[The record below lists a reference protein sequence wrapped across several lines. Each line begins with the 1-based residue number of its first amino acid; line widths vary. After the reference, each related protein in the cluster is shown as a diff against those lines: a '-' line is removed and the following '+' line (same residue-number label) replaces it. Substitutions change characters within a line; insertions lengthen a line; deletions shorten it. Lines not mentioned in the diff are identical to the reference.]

1 MASAALAGTL
11 ALSSAALG
19 DSDFLSSED
28 WEDLDSHSSGV
39 LADSDGLSSALGDSG
54 SPSSEALE
62 DLDGLSTGALAVTGR
77 PFLAD
82 TAATVDSVTHG
93 TRESVAQS
101 ANGKSDDFRGGS
113 SHGSAEELTLSF
125 RGSMKTS
132 CGVFLH
138 GVSE

>member
-54 SPSSEALE
+54 SPSSGALE

-93 TRESVAQS
+93 TRKWVACSSVPE
-101 ANGKSDDFRGGS
+101 G
-113 SHGSAEELTLSF
+113 LSKNRVRTKPLSGNQIQNSF
-125 RGSMKTS
+125 PSKRLLEFLS
-132 CGVFLH
+132 C
-138 GVSE
+138 